1 MSDVKSNIENTQNSG
16 DKSEIINEESLVGL
30 VERAVELGDHKILDN
45 QNYINL
51 SYYYGAQWISL
62 DTTTGTIFVPEQSE
76 EEIRFTANK
85 IQPIV
90 RSELSKITKDK
101 PIVNVMPADNTD
113 EDIEV
118 AQLGD
123 SICEGLEFNL
133 KLQDKDQEVIMWA
146 LTTGASFVKPYWDY
160 RAGTQISKD
169 VFEGDVALDIGSTF
183 DILWDKLAK
192 NWSEVRWIIH
202 KKVRTIDYIEDV
214 YGKKVAPDEGIICNN
229 IFDSKLGQINN
240 LNSFANQY
248 TETEDSSVVYEYWEK
263 SCKKYPKGRRVTIAS
278 GVLLYYVEDIGF
290 GDKDKSVREF
300 PFFFCN
306 HIEIPG
312 RPNGQSTI
320 ENLIPIQRERNR
332 VRSQIIQN
340 SCLMGNPVW
349 VVEEDSV
356 ISEINNAPGSI
367 IEYEKQTTRE
377 PKMVQPPSVG
387 AEVMRNLEM
396 LDDEFYF
403 ISSQSEA
410 TLTTNKQLSGVAL
423 SYMIEEDMSKI
434 APTIRNFYRCKEGYM
449 SYMLKLVKIFY
460 DVPRTIKYT
469 DKDNGIQVVRFKGS
483 DLATTDVKVITG
495 SSLPS
500 SKSAKIQVVFDL
512 IKNGILNPATNLK
525 TILKMLDLG
534 LDLDPE
540 EVLQNQQMQQQQEMM
555 MQQQQN
561 QPNNPTINPSNPPP
575 M

>member
-1 MSDVKSNIENTQNSG
+1 MKDPNLSNESYNELEEGPIS
-16 DKSEIINEESLVGL
+16 EESLVGI
-30 VERAVELGDHKILDN
+30 VEKAVELGRHRTLDW

-51 SYYYGAQWISL
+51 SYYYGSQWITL
-62 DTTTGTIFVPEQSE
+62 DKITGTIVVPPQEP

-101 PIVNVMPADNTD
+101 PMVNVMPADNTE
-113 EDIEV
+113 EDIQV
-118 AQLGD
+118 AQIAD

-133 KLQDKDQEVIMWA
+133 KLQDRDQELIMWA
-146 LTTGASFVKPYWDY
+146 LTTGVGFIKPYWDY
-160 RAGTQISKD
+160 RKGTQLTED
-169 VFEGDVALDIGSTF
+169 TFEGDVNVDIGSPF

-192 NWSEVRWIIH
+192 NWEEVRWVIH
-202 KKVRTIDYIEDV
+202 KKVRTIDYIEET
-214 YGKKVAPDEGIICNN
+214 YGKKVAPDNGIIANN
-229 IFDSKLGQINN
+229 IFDSKLGNINSFN
-240 LNSFANQY
+240 TFANQY
-248 TETEDSSVVYEYWEK
+248 TQTEDSAIVYEYWEK
-263 SCKKYPKGRRVTIAS
+263 PCKKYPRGRRITIA
-278 GVLLYYVEDIGF
+278 GHTLLFYIEDIGF
-290 GDKDKSVREF
+290 GEKDKSKREL

-320 ENLIPIQRERNR
+320 ENLIPVQRERNR
-332 VRSQIIQN
+332 VRSQIIAN

-349 VVEEDSV
+349 VAEEDTILSTLT
-356 ISEINNAPGSI
+356 NAPGGVV
-367 IEYEKQTTRE
+367 EYEKNATRE

-387 AEVMRNLEM
+387 TEVLKNLEM
-396 LDDEFYF
+396 LDEEFYF

-410 TLTTNKQLSGVAL
+410 TLTTNKQLSGIAL
-423 SYMIEEDMSKI
+423 SYMIEEDMSKL

-469 DKDNGIQVVRFKGS
+469 DKDNAIQVVRFKGS
-483 DLATTDVKVITG
+483 DLESTDVKVVTG

-512 IKNGILNPATNLK
+512 IKNGILNPQANLK

-534 LDLDPE
+534 LDLDPD
-540 EVLQNQQMQQQQEMM
+540 EVLSNQQDMLAMQQEAAMAKANPLPTES
-555 MQQQQN
+555 QQQ
-561 QPNNPTINPSNPPP
+561 PPQA
-575 M
+575 